1 MATGPKGITHARP
14 KVRVE
19 TKGGKGK
26 EKAPTFP
33 SEFGS
38 HTSMINEEL
47 TGRID
52 PAKQE
57 AADPWVI
64 LLDEHG
70 SYVTR
75 KSRLDTGL
83 GDPNRYHEQ
92 SIRDDQINALIIH

>member
-1 MATGPKGITHARP
+1 MATAPKGITHARP
-14 KVRVE
+14 KAKDE
-19 TKGGKGK
+19 KKDSKGK

-33 SEFGS
+33 SQFGS

-52 PAKQE
+52 PAKQD
-57 AADPWVI
+57 AADPWVM

-70 SYVTR
+70 SYATR

-83 GDPNRYHEQ
+83 SDPHRYPDQ
-92 SIRDDQINALIIH
+92 SVRDSQINALIIH